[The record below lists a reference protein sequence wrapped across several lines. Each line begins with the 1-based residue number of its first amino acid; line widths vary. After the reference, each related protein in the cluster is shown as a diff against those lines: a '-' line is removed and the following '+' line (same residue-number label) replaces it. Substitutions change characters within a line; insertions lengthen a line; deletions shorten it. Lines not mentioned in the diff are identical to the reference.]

1 MKKYLKWIIS
11 FICLVIFVFI
21 AINVYNG
28 NVMDSDGIIY
38 GFINEYFINDRV
50 TPVIKVITGIG
61 DTICIVII
69 TIICFI
75 IFRDKKI
82 NLSIIINLIISVILN
97 NLLKIIFMRPR
108 PNINVLVQEN
118 TYSFPSG
125 HSMISLAFY
134 GYLIYLI
141 YYYVSNKNLK
151 WGLIC
156 LLSIVIFLIGFSRIY
171 LGVHYVT
178 DVIGGFCFSIA
189 YLIVYISIYKK
200 IIK

>member
-11 FICLVIFVFI
+11 FICLVIFAFI

-156 LLSIVIFLIGFSRIY
+156 LLSIVIFFIGFSRIY

-178 DVIGGFCFSIA
+178 DVIGGFCFSIV

>member
-82 NLSIIINLIISVILN
+82 NLSIIINLINSVILN